1 MNQFTPTTRPLL
13 LFFCYRVLSILR
25 VTRPFS
31 TWSRRSMR
39 RRHGT
44 FRLLAVHWTC
54 ACGCAC
60 ASAYMSVPSR
70 NSTAAPFPRVSIAT
84 RQEHSGW
91 LWTTEHNGER
101 KREREKEKE
110 RAGQMKCEIHFMRAR
125 SSTRFRHFFSSPFH
139 SLLFSSLLFSSM
151 PGLFLIQTPVLPCI
165 SNTPKSQEP
174 SCTRWM
180 WDFGREAK
188 GGLSSSSFSSSSW
201 YHMRVQ
207 HEGRN
212 ISNSLHYT
220 NSSQSRFNMRNGRG

>member
-91 LWTTEHNGER
+91 LWTTEHNGE
-101 KREREKEKE
+101 KEREREKEKE

-139 SLLFSSLLFSSM
+139 SLLFSSLLFYARPLSYS
-151 PGLFLIQTPVLPCI
+151 
-165 SNTPKSQEP
+165 
-174 SCTRWM
+174 
-180 WDFGREAK
+180 DA
-188 GGLSSSSFSSSSW
+188 SSS
-201 YHMRVQ
+201 
-207 HEGRN
+207 
-212 ISNSLHYT
+212 LHFKYT
-220 NSSQSRFNMRNGRG
+220 EKPRALMYAMDVGLWERGQGGIVVVVVFVVVLVPYESTT